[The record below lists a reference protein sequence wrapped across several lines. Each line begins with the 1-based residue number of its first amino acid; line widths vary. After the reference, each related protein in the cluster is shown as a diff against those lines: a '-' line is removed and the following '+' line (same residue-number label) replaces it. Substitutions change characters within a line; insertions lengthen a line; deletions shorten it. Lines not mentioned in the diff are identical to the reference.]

1 MTSSTL
7 PGSAAGAGHS
17 LPGGSKPN
25 RFHGLSPAAVQLLEA
40 AGRLLEQGDSDGAA
54 LPLQGAVAL
63 APAHPEVLRMQGV
76 NRILQGRHAEA
87 IDLLRRALAGR
98 SQDAL
103 LHNNLG
109 SALRAHGEIHAA
121 IAAFRCACELAP
133 GLAAAWFNLG
143 KTQKQVGH
151 IDDAQA
157 SLERALALAPGH
169 VAARVV
175 LADNLKALGRIDES
189 IAAYREALRL
199 RRRSGAAWWGLANL
213 KTLRF
218 EAAETEE
225 LLQLFTHGDLS
236 TEDRALAGFALAKA
250 LEDQDRYAEA
260 WKTLHEANRL
270 RALHKPWDAHAF
282 HRKVESVE
290 AAFDRQAPAHGGE
303 LGSEVIFIV
312 SLPRSGSTLVEQILA
327 SHPLVEGAG
336 ELPDLALV
344 IEEESRRR
352 GKPFPDWVADMQALD
367 WERLGQDYLARTH
380 HWRSRRPRF
389 TDKGLDNWLYV
400 GAAAAMLPG
409 ARFVHCTR
417 APLETAV
424 SCYRQWFNDGQ
435 HFSYDLE
442 GMVLY
447 MRDAARL
454 MRTWTRRLPGRVHR
468 QPLEDLQAS
477 PEANVRGLLEF
488 VRLPFDPQC
497 LEFQST
503 SRPVRTASAAQVRGP
518 LQRDTSRAGAYGES
532 VQGLRDMLAAG
543 HVES

>member
-1 MTSSTL
+1 MT
-7 PGSAAGAGHS
+7 PDP
-17 LPGGSKPN
+17 LPGGARDPVQPSSPGSLPS
-25 RFHGLSPAAVQLLEA
+25 RFHGLSSTAVQLLET
-40 AGRLLEQGDSDGAA
+40 AGRLLEQGDPDGAS
-54 LPLQGAVAL
+54 LPLHGALAL
-63 APAHPEVLRMQGV
+63 APAHPEVLRMLAVG
-76 NRILQGRHAEA
+76 RILQGRHAEA

-98 SQDAL
+98 PQDAL

-109 SALRAHGEIHAA
+109 SALRAHGELRAA
-121 IAAFRCACELAP
+121 IAAFHSACELAP
-133 GLAAAWFNLG
+133 GLAAVWFNLG
-143 KTQKQVGH
+143 KTQKQLGR

-199 RRRSGAAWWGLANL
+199 RRRSSAAWWGLANL
-213 KTLRF
+213 KTVRF
-218 EAAETEE
+218 DAAETEE
-225 LLQLFTHGDLS
+225 LLRLFADEDLS
-236 TEDRALAGFALAKA
+236 AEDRALAGFALAKA
-250 LEDQDRYAEA
+250 LEDQDRYADA
-260 WKTLHEANRL
+260 WKILHDANRL
-270 RALHKPWDAHAF
+270 RALQKPWDARAF

-290 AAFDRQAPAHGGE
+290 AAFERQAPTHGGD

-327 SHPLVEGAG
+327 SHPMVEGAG
-336 ELPDLALV
+336 ELPDLGLV
-344 IEEESRRR
+344 LEAESRRR
-352 GKPFPDWVADMQALD
+352 GRPFPDWVPDMQAPD
-367 WERLGQDYLARTH
+367 WARLGQDYLARTH

-417 APLETAV
+417 APLETAI

-454 MRTWTRRLPGRVHR
+454 MHAWSRRLPGRVHG
-468 QPLEDLQAS
+468 QALEDLQSS
-477 PEANVRGLLEF
+477 PEANVRRLLDF
-488 VRLPFDPQC
+488 ARLPFDARC

-503 SRPVRTASAAQVRGP
+503 SRPVRTASAAQVRAP
-518 LQRDTSRAGAYGES
+518 LQRDTRRAGAYGES
-532 VQGLRDMLAAG
+532 VQGLRDMLVAG
-543 HVES
+543 HVEP